1 VSDAEATAG
10 RRSEP
15 IFESILDVNSRALSR
30 SDVIVLAGSAV
41 GVAAAGVTRYTG
53 APAVLAF
60 VVAGLAVAL
69 LASVVGR
76 SVEQLGDRFG
86 AGATGV
92 LQSALGNLPELF
104 IGFFALQAGLVAV
117 VQAAIIGS
125 ILSNILLVLGLAFVV
140 GGLRNGVQRFS
151 SDRAR
156 TSTVLMVL
164 ATAALVMPS
173 LADYVHA
180 PAAPHERTL
189 SLIVS
194 VVLLGVFILS
204 LPSALKRTP
213 AVDGPTPARGGAR
226 PAEAGSGAAVADAA
240 ADTSESATASS
251 EAAAHGGET
260 RWPLWLA
267 VLLLVLASIAA
278 ALVSDWFVHALE
290 PAIDALGISQA
301 FAGLVIV
308 AIAGNAIENVVGIQ
322 LAYRNQADFAMSVI
336 IQSPLQ
342 IALVLAPALVLLS
355 LLTATT
361 LTLVFAPMLV
371 VAVAVTVIAVAFIVF
386 DGESTWLEGATLIAL
401 YAIIATA
408 FWWG

>member
-1 VSDAEATAG
+1 
-10 RRSEP
+10 
-15 IFESILDVNSRALSR
+15 
-30 SDVIVLAGSAV
+30 VLLGSVVAI
-41 GVAAAGVTRYTG
+41 AAAAVTRYAG

-60 VVAGLAVAL
+60 VVAGVAVAL

-86 AGATGV
+86 PGATGV

-104 IGFFALQAGLVAV
+104 IGFFALQAGLIAV

-125 ILSNILLVLGLAFVV
+125 ILSNILLVLGLSFVV
-140 GGLRNGVQRFS
+140 GGLRHGPQRFDS
-151 SDRAR
+151 ARAR
-156 TSTVLMVL
+156 TSAILMVL
-164 ATAALVMPS
+164 ATAALVLPS
-173 LADYVHA
+173 LAQYVHA
-180 PAAPHERTL
+180 PAAPHEREL

-194 VVLLGVFILS
+194 VVLLGVFVLS
-204 LPSALKRTP
+204 LPAALKR
-213 AVDGPTPARGGAR
+213 GPVAEKS
-226 PAEAGSGAAVADAA
+226 AEAAG
-240 ADTSESATASS
+240 
-251 EAAAHGGET
+251 EAAESGPH
-260 RWPLWLA
+260 WPLWLA
-267 VLLLVLASIAA
+267 VTLLAVASVAA

-322 LAYRNQADFAMSVI
+322 LAYRNKADFAMSVI

-342 IALVLAPALVLLS
+342 IALVLAPVLVLLS

-371 VAVAVTVIAVAFIVF
+371 VAVAVTVIAVAFVVF
-386 DGESTWLEGATLIAL
+386 DGESTWLEGVTLIAL
-401 YAIIATA
+401 YVIIATA

>member
-1 VSDAEATAG
+1 VLSKSD
-10 RRSEP
+10 
-15 IFESILDVNSRALSR
+15 LV
-30 SDVIVLAGSAV
+30 VLAV
-41 GVAAAGVTRYTG
+41 GVVAVAAAGGMHYGG

-60 VVAGLAVAL
+60 VVAGVAVAL
-69 LASVVGR
+69 LASLVGR

-86 AGATGV
+86 PGATGV

-104 IGFFALQAGLVAV
+104 IGFFALKAGLLAV

-125 ILSNILLVLGLAFVV
+125 ILSNILLVLGLAFLV
-140 GGLRNGVQRFS
+140 GGLKHGRQRFD

-173 LADYVHA
+173 LAQYVHA
-180 PAAPHERTL
+180 PAAPHEKTL

-194 VVLLGVFILS
+194 VVLLAVFLLS
-204 LPSALKRTP
+204 LPSSLKRSTPPAGAAPAQETP
-213 AVDGPTPARGGAR
+213 AGDHHGPK
-226 PAEAGSGAAVADAA
+226 
-240 ADTSESATASS
+240 
-251 EAAAHGGET
+251 
-260 RWPLWLA
+260 WPLWLA
-267 VLLLVLASIAA
+267 ITMLTGASLAA
-278 ALVSDWFVHALE
+278 ALVSDWFVSALE
-290 PAIDALGISQA
+290 PAITALGVSQA

-308 AIAGNAIENVVGIQ
+308 AIAGNAIENVIGIQ

-355 LLTATT
+355 LFTATT
-361 LTLVFAPMLV
+361 LTLVFAPLLV
-371 VAVAVTVIAVAFIVF
+371 MAVAIAVLATAFIVF
-386 DGESTWLEGATLIAL
+386 DGESHWLEGATLIAL
-401 YAIIATA
+401 YAIIATT

>member
-1 VSDAEATAG
+1 VNDRILSKSDLVVIGGATA
-10 RRSEP
+10 
-15 IFESILDVNSRALSR
+15 
-30 SDVIVLAGSAV
+30 AV
-41 GVAAAGVTRYTG
+41 VAAGVTHYVRV
-53 APAVLAF
+53 PAVLAF

-125 ILSNILLVLGLAFVV
+125 ILSNILLVLGLAFLV

-151 SDRAR
+151 SERAR
-156 TSTVLMVL
+156 TSAILMVL
-164 ATAALVMPS
+164 ATAALVLPS
-173 LADYVHA
+173 LADYVHT
-180 PAAPHERTL
+180 PAAPHEQTL

-194 VVLLGVFILS
+194 VILLGVFVLS
-204 LPSALKRTP
+204 LPSALRRTP
-213 AVDGPTPARGGAR
+213 AAEEPVAVRDAVVR
-226 PAEAGSGAAVADAA
+226 PAPAPDREPAPGRKPAPGREPAP
-240 ADTSESATASS
+240 
-251 EAAAHGGET
+251 HGEEP

-267 VLLLVLASIAA
+267 ILLLVLASVAA
-278 ALVSDWFVHALE
+278 ALVSDWFVAALE
-290 PAIDALGISQA
+290 PAITALGISQA

-371 VAVAVTVIAVAFIVF
+371 VAVAITVIAVAFIVF
-386 DGESTWLEGATLIAL
+386 DGESTWLEGATLVAL

>member
-1 VSDAEATAG
+1 MSSGV
-10 RRSEP
+10 
-15 IFESILDVNSRALSR
+15 LSR
-30 SDVIVLAGSAV
+30 SDVSVLVGSAV
-41 GVAAAGVTRYTG
+41 AIVAAGVCRYAG
-53 APAVLAF
+53 APAILAF
-60 VVAGLAVAL
+60 VVAGGAVAL

-104 IGFFALQAGLVAV
+104 IGFFALKAGLVAV

-140 GGLRNGVQRFS
+140 GGLRNGVQRFDS
-151 SDRAR
+151 ERAR
-156 TSTVLMVL
+156 TSAVLMVL
-164 ATAALVMPS
+164 ATGALVLPS
-173 LADYVHA
+173 LAQYVHA
-180 PAAPHERTL
+180 PAAPHEREL
-189 SLIVS
+189 SVIVS
-194 VVLLGVFILS
+194 VVLLGVFVLS
-204 LPSALKRTP
+204 LPAALKRRP
-213 AVDGPTPARGGAR
+213 MVDQ
-226 PAEAGSGAAVADAA
+226 PAEPADEADSHGA
-240 ADTSESATASS
+240 
-251 EAAAHGGET
+251 H
-260 RWPLWLA
+260 WPLWLA
-267 VLLLVLASIAA
+267 VTLLAVASVAA
-278 ALVSDWFVHALE
+278 ALVSDWFVYALE

-322 LAYRNQADFAMSVI
+322 LAHRNKADFAMAVI

-355 LLTATT
+355 FLTATT

-371 VAVAVTVIAVAFIVF
+371 VAVAVTVIAVAFVVF
-386 DGESTWLEGATLIAL
+386 DGESNWLEGVTLIAL
-401 YAIIATA
+401 YVIIATA

>member
-1 VSDAEATAG
+1 VAV
-10 RRSEP
+10 RRAAAIMLS
-15 IFESILDVNSRALSR
+15 VNLSSLSR
-30 SDVIVLAGSAV
+30 SDVVVLAGSAAA
-41 GVAAAGVTRYTG
+41 VAAAAVTRYTNV
-53 APAVLAF
+53 PAVLAF

-104 IGFFALQAGLVAV
+104 IGFFGLKAGLVAV

-125 ILSNILLVLGLAFVV
+125 ILSNILLVLGLSFVV
-140 GGLRNGVQRFS
+140 GGLRHGVQRFD

-156 TSTVLMVL
+156 TSMVLMVL
-164 ATAALVMPS
+164 ATAALVLPS

-180 PAAPHERTL
+180 PAAPHEKAL

-194 VVLLGVFILS
+194 VILLGVFLLS
-204 LPSALKRTP
+204 LPAALKRT
-213 AVDGPTPARGGAR
+213 AMEGD
-226 PAEAGSGAAVADAA
+226 EAGSPAETASTTSSAEPAAVEGH
-240 ADTSESATASS
+240 T
-251 EAAAHGGET
+251 G
-260 RWPLWLA
+260 WPLWLA
-267 VLLLVLASIAA
+267 ITLLTAASVIA
-278 ALVSDWFVHALE
+278 ALVSDWFIHALE
-290 PAIDALGISQA
+290 PAIDTLGISQA

-322 LAYRNQADFAMSVI
+322 LAYRNKSDFAMAVI

-342 IALVLAPALVLLS
+342 VALVLAPALVLLS
-355 LLTATT
+355 LLTAST

-371 VAVAVTVIAVAFIVF
+371 VAVVVTVIAVAFVVF
-386 DGESTWLEGATLIAL
+386 DGESTWLEGVALMAL
-401 YAIIATA
+401 YTIIATA

>member
-1 VSDAEATAG
+1 MLG
-10 RRSEP
+10 
-15 IFESILDVNSRALSR
+15 VNISALSR
-30 SDVIVLAGSAV
+30 SDIIVLSGSVAAI
-41 GVAAAGVTRYTG
+41 AAAGVTRYTG
-53 APAVLAF
+53 VPAVVAF

-86 AGATGV
+86 SGATGV

-104 IGFFALQAGLVAV
+104 IGFFALKAGLVAV

-140 GGLRNGVQRFS
+140 GGLRHGVQRFD

-156 TSTVLMVL
+156 TSMILMVL
-164 ATAALVMPS
+164 ATAALVLPS
-173 LADYVHA
+173 LAQYVHA
-180 PAAPHERTL
+180 PAAPHEKEL

-194 VVLLGVFILS
+194 VVLLGVFVLS
-204 LPSALKRTP
+204 LPSALKRTTEP
-213 AVDGPTPARGGAR
+213 
-226 PAEAGSGAAVADAA
+226 AAVSSPAASPAASAA
-240 ADTSESATASS
+240 ASAAGP
-251 EAAAHGGET
+251 AAGHAEGP

-267 VLLLVLASIAA
+267 VTLLATASLAA
-278 ALVSDWFVHALE
+278 ALVSDWFVNALE
-290 PAIDALGISQA
+290 PAIAALGISQA

-342 IALVLAPALVLLS
+342 VALVLAPALVLLS
-355 LLTATT
+355 LFTATT

-386 DGESTWLEGATLIAL
+386 DGESTWLEGVTLIAL

>member
-1 VSDAEATAG
+1 
-10 RRSEP
+10 
-15 IFESILDVNSRALSR
+15 
-30 SDVIVLAGSAV
+30 VLAGGAV
-41 GVAAAGVTRYTG
+41 AVVAAGLTRYSG
-53 APAVLAF
+53 APEILAF
-60 VVAGLAVAL
+60 VVAGAAVAL

-86 AGATGV
+86 PGATGV

-104 IGFFALQAGLVAV
+104 IGFFALQAGLIAV

-140 GGLRNGVQRFS
+140 GGLRNGVQRFDS
-151 SDRAR
+151 GRAR
-156 TSTVLMVL
+156 TSAVLMVL
-164 ATAALVMPS
+164 ATAALVLPS
-173 LADYVHA
+173 LAQYVHA
-180 PAAPHERTL
+180 PAEPHEKEL

-194 VVLLGVFILS
+194 VVLLGVFALS
-204 LPSALKRTP
+204 LPAALKRGPRTEQAQQAEP
-213 AVDGPTPARGGAR
+213 AH
-226 PAEAGSGAAVADAA
+226 VA
-240 ADTSESATASS
+240 
-251 EAAAHGGET
+251 

-267 VLLLVLASIAA
+267 VTLLAVASVAA

-290 PAIDALGISQA
+290 PAIETLGISQA

-308 AIAGNAIENVVGIQ
+308 AIAGNAVENVVGIQ
-322 LAYRNQADFAMSVI
+322 LAYRNKADFAMSVI

-355 LLTATT
+355 LFTATT

-371 VAVAVTVIAVAFIVF
+371 VAVAITVIAVAFIVF
-386 DGESTWLEGATLIAL
+386 DGESTWLEGVTLIAL

>member
-1 VSDAEATAG
+1 M
-10 RRSEP
+10 
-15 IFESILDVNSRALSR
+15 LNVNSSALSRSALSR
-30 SDVIVLAGSAV
+30 SDIIVLAGSLAAI
-41 GVAAAGVTRYTG
+41 AAAGVTRYTG
-53 APAVLAF
+53 VPAVVAF

-86 AGATGV
+86 PGATGV

-104 IGFFALQAGLVAV
+104 IGFFALKAGLVAV

-125 ILSNILLVLGLAFVV
+125 ILSNILLVLGLSFLV
-140 GGLRNGVQRFS
+140 GGLRNGVQRFN

-156 TSTVLMVL
+156 TSMVLMVL
-164 ATAALVMPS
+164 ATAALVLPS
-173 LADYVHA
+173 LAQYVHA
-180 PAAPHERTL
+180 PAAPHEKAL

-194 VVLLGVFILS
+194 VVLLGVFVLS
-204 LPSALKRTP
+204 LPSALKRTTEP
-213 AVDGPTPARGGAR
+213 AAASGS
-226 PAEAGSGAAVADAA
+226 AGSGAAASGSAGSGAAGSGAAPAA
-240 ADTSESATASS
+240 AP
-251 EAAAHGGET
+251 AAAEHGEGP

-267 VLLLVLASIAA
+267 VTLLTGASLAA
-278 ALVSDWFVHALE
+278 ALVSDWFVNALE

-355 LLTATT
+355 LFTATT

>member
-1 VSDAEATAG
+1 
-10 RRSEP
+10 
-15 IFESILDVNSRALSR
+15 VNSRTLRR
-30 SDVIVLAGSAV
+30 SDIVVLAGSAAAI
-41 GVAAAGVTRYTG
+41 AAAGVTRYTDV
-53 APAVLAF
+53 PAVLAF

-86 AGATGV
+86 PGATGV

-104 IGFFALQAGLVAV
+104 IGFFALKAGLVAV

-140 GGLRNGVQRFS
+140 GGLKHGPQRFD

-164 ATAALVMPS
+164 ATAALVLPS
-173 LADYVHA
+173 LASYVHT
-180 PAAPHERTL
+180 PAAAHEKTL

-194 VVLLGVFILS
+194 IILLAVFLLS
-204 LPSALKRTP
+204 LPAALKRTRPSP
-213 AVDGPTPARGGAR
+213 AGEKAPAGEEA
-226 PAEAGSGAAVADAA
+226 PAEEQA
-240 ADTSESATASS
+240 
-251 EAAAHGGET
+251 

-267 VLLLVLASIAA
+267 VTLLTVASVAA
-278 ALVSDWFVHALE
+278 ALVSDWFVNALE

-322 LAYRNQADFAMSVI
+322 LAFRNKADFAMAVI

-342 IALVLAPALVLLS
+342 VALVLAPALVLLS

-371 VAVAVTVIAVAFIVF
+371 VAVCITVVAVAFIVF
-386 DGESTWLEGATLIAL
+386 DGESTWLEGSTLIAL